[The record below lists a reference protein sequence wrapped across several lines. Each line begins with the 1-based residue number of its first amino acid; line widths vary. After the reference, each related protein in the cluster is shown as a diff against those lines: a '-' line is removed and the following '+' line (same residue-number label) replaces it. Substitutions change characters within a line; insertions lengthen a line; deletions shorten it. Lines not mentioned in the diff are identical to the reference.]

1 MCMGWC
7 SHVCGGV
14 GGVAMCMGWCSH
26 VCGGV
31 GGVVMC
37 MVDE

>member
-1 MCMGWC
+1 MCVGWC

-26 VCGGV
+26 VH
-31 GGVVMC
+31 GVV
-37 MVDE
+37 